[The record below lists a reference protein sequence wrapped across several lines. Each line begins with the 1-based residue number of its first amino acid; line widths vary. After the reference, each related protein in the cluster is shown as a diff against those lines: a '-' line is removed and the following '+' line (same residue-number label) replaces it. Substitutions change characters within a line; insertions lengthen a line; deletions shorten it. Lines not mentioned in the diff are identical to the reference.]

1 MLLRLLSLLA
11 GAAALNVTLTNTLV
25 GTTTVRVNG
34 AGLRVEATLGA
45 DSSLFH
51 ARYREVHIEEG
62 RTTIKRR
69 GPRPHHAG
77 TASGEADGEF
87 FTDGRATAT
96 IEQGRLKS
104 LVLRLPGK
112 HVEVHEE
119 DGKYERVRAPSND
132 YVWAEPKTF
141 ERMNNL
147 RRQLASN
154 ECAGGENSNTA
165 PIKYVSVVAFNDAE
179 RYARRGT
186 DVELRTAVWKSK
198 FRRPTPS
205 TRCRYPDSLV
215 DVHTGTPRRS
225 LTSYEA
231 STRTRRRMDCG
242 TVRTCAARSRLC

>member
-1 MLLRLLSLLA
+1 MILVSRTKEFDRKLVLMSREI
-11 GAAALNVTLTNTLV
+11 LTSFLW
-25 GTTTVRVNG
+25 
-34 AGLRVEATLGA
+34 

-62 RTTIKRR
+62 RTIIKRR

-77 TASGEADGEF
+77 TASGEADGEI

-104 LVLRLPGK
+104 LVVRLPGK

-119 DGKYERVRAPSND
+119 DGKYERVHAPSND

-141 ERMNNL
+141 ERTRDNL

-165 PIKYVSVVAFNDAE
+165 PVKYVSVVAFNDAE
-179 RYARRGT
+179 RCARRGT

-225 LTSYEA
+225 STSYEA
-231 STRTRRRMDCG
+231 STRTRRRMGCG
-242 TVRTCAARSRLC
+242 TVLI

>member
-96 IEQGRLKS
+96 IQSTSRS
-104 LVLRLPGK
+104 
-112 HVEVHEE
+112 
-119 DGKYERVRAPSND
+119 VRRPPHYSGAAPPPPPPPPPNPFRATPSSS
-132 YVWAEPKTF
+132 
-141 ERMNNL
+141 R
-147 RRQLASN
+147 
-154 ECAGGENSNTA
+154 GES
-165 PIKYVSVVAFNDAE
+165 S
-179 RYARRGT
+179 YARR
-186 DVELRTAVWKSK
+186 ERLSRQ
-198 FRRPTPS
+198 
-205 TRCRYPDSLV
+205 
-215 DVHTGTPRRS
+215 
-225 LTSYEA
+225 
-231 STRTRRRMDCG
+231 MD
-242 TVRTCAARSRLC
+242 L

>member
-1 MLLRLLSLLA
+1 MRLATLYAALA
-11 GAAALNVTLTNTLV
+11 VAAASRVNVTITNTLV
-25 GTTTVRVNG
+25 GTTTVRVAG
-34 AGLRVEATLGA
+34 AGLRVEATLTA
-45 DSSLFH
+45 DATLFH

-62 RTTIKRR
+62 RAIIKRR

-87 FTDGRATAT
+87 FADGRATAT
-96 IEQGRLKS
+96 IEQGRLKA
-104 LVLRLPGK
+104 LVVRLPGK

-165 PIKYVSVVAFNDAE
+165 PVKYVSVVAFNDAE

-186 DVELRTAVWKSK
+186 DVELRTAV
-198 FRRPTPS
+198 
-205 TRCRYPDSLV
+205 
-215 DVHTGTPRRS
+215 
-225 LTSYEA
+225 
-231 STRTRRRMDCG
+231 
-242 TVRTCAARSRLC
+242 